1 MGGGSPTRPGRPK
14 VGRFC
19 ADAGDS
25 PAGFLV
31 APPSR
36 RLSWGVSPAQGR
48 IPSDQPARRRR
59 YRFKGEEKL
68 QFEVN
73 GQDYFLNFA
82 EDEAYWYVLVP
93 SLTGVQRIP
102 VYVDSPS
109 YERFGILGKNS
120 RNIQN

>member
-1 MGGGSPTRPGRPK
+1 MGRVFDPSRPSAARQIIRVVAGGSPA
-14 VGRFC
+14 VF
-19 ADAGDS
+19 
-25 PAGFLV
+25 V

-36 RLSWGVSPAQGR
+36 RLSWGRS
-48 IPSDQPARRRR
+48 
-59 YRFKGEEKL
+59 YRFKGEGKL

-82 EDEAYWYVLVP
+82 EDEAYWYVLAP

-109 YERFGILGKNS
+109 YERFGILGKN
-120 RNIQN
+120 RHNIQN

>member
-1 MGGGSPTRPGRPK
+1 VATRPRFFGSAAVSAAVVGCLARP
-14 VGRFC
+14 GQ
-19 ADAGDS
+19 DPLG
-25 PAGFLV
+25 PAG
-31 APPSR
+31 
-36 RLSWGVSPAQGR
+36 
-48 IPSDQPARRRR
+48 RRRR

-93 SLTGVQRIP
+93 SLTGVQRLP

>member
-1 MGGGSPTRPGRPK
+1 
-14 VGRFC
+14 VV
-19 ADAGDS
+19 AGDS
-25 PAGFLV
+25 PAVFV
-31 APPSR
+31 APPSG
-36 RLSWGVSPAQGR
+36 RLSWG
-48 IPSDQPARRRR
+48 R
-59 YRFKGEEKL
+59 YRFKGEDKL
-68 QFEVN
+68 QFEFN

-109 YERFGILGKNS
+109 YERFGILGKNH

>member
-1 MGGGSPTRPGRPK
+1 VDAGGSPAAFRS
-14 VGRFC
+14 
-19 ADAGDS
+19 DAV
-25 PAGFLV
+25 PAALQV
-31 APPSR
+31 
-36 RLSWGVSPAQGR
+36 QGN
-48 IPSDQPARRRR
+48 
-59 YRFKGEEKL
+59 RFKGEEKL

>member
-1 MGGGSPTRPGRPK
+1 M
-14 VGRFC
+14 
-19 ADAGDS
+19 
-25 PAGFLV
+25 
-31 APPSR
+31 PS
-36 RLSWGVSPAQGR
+36 G
-48 IPSDQPARRRR
+48 QPARRRR
-59 YRFKGEEKL
+59 YQFRALQVLGLYPRGEDKL

-109 YERFGILGKNS
+109 YERFGILGKN
-120 RNIQN
+120 RQNIQN

>member
-1 MGGGSPTRPGRPK
+1 VWRGRP
-14 VGRFC
+14 R
-19 ADAGDS
+19 
-25 PAGFLV
+25 PRGFLSSAANRRAV
-31 APPSR
+31 TAVSTAEGETPSE
-36 RLSWGVSPAQGR
+36 
-48 IPSDQPARRRR
+48 QPARRRR

-109 YERFGILGKNS
+109 YERFGILGKN
-120 RNIQN
+120 RQNIQN

>member
-1 MGGGSPTRPGRPK
+1 M
-14 VGRFC
+14 
-19 ADAGDS
+19 
-25 PAGFLV
+25 
-31 APPSR
+31 PS
-36 RLSWGVSPAQGR
+36 G
-48 IPSDQPARRRR
+48 QPAKRRR
-59 YRFKGEEKL
+59 YEFGFVDRGEEKL